1 LYAAL
6 ERAGWSS
13 GFILP
18 ETISLICDQE
28 GSRENTQRTQQ
39 ENSLTLLTLSMIFAR
54 SENGCIGRQGHLPW
68 YLPDE
73 FAGTSGK
80 LFGIIGE
87 PE

>member
-1 LYAAL
+1 
-6 ERAGWSS
+6 
-13 GFILP
+13 
-18 ETISLICDQE
+18 
-28 GSRENTQRTQQ
+28 
-39 ENSLTLLTLSMIFAR
+39 MIFAR